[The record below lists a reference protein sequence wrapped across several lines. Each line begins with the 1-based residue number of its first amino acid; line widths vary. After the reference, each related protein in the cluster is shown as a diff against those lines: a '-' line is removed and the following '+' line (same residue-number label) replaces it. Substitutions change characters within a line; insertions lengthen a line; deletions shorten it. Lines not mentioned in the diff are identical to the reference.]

1 MRLKNVLIVVKDID
15 RSKRFY
21 QDLFGLRTIT
31 DFGGN
36 VILTEGLVLQD
47 KSTWEQLIEKE
58 TIHGDGDMELYFE
71 ENQMDDFLKKLE
83 AYPEPVRY
91 LNKPMEHAWGQRVV
105 RIYDP
110 DGHMIEVGEA
120 MDFVARRFCRA
131 GMTLEEI
138 AEKTQLPLDQ
148 VQGICQ
154 VEIASQ
160 RSVHE
165 QSHSHSRQR

>member
-58 TIHGDGDMELYFE
+58 TIHGGAR
-71 ENQMDDFLKKLE
+71 ENTKGAK
-83 AYPEPVRY
+83 V
-91 LNKPMEHAWGQRVV
+91 
-105 RIYDP
+105 I
-110 DGHMIEVGEA
+110 
-120 MDFVARRFCRA
+120 
-131 GMTLEEI
+131 
-138 AEKTQLPLDQ
+138 
-148 VQGICQ
+148 
-154 VEIASQ
+154 
-160 RSVHE
+160 
-165 QSHSHSRQR
+165 